1 MQVSQEIGK
10 VVWYPHLLKN
20 FPVCCDPTV
29 KGFIIVNE
37 AEVDVFLKFSCFL
50 HDPTNVG
57 NLIFGSSAFS
67 KISLNI
73 NQEVHGSCTIE
84 AWLGE
89 F

>member
-37 AEVDVFLKFSCFL
+37 AEVDVLL
-50 HDPTNVG
+50 LVLERG
-57 NLIFGSSAFS
+57 AAGA
-67 KISLNI
+67 
-73 NQEVHGSCTIE
+73 EG
-84 AWLGE
+84 
-89 F
+89 